1 VSGHNIPLVFV
12 QFFDWSFSKPN

>member
-1 VSGHNIPLVFV
+1 LVFV